1 MNKQQKKQ
9 DDIGIWSKSARNP
22 FKLLDIIENCILHND
37 IMYIYMIYDT
47 RHNL

>member
-1 MNKQQKKQ
+1 MKKKKKKQ

-37 IMYIYMIYDT
+37 IMI
-47 RHNL
+47 

>member
-22 FKLLDIIENCILHND
+22 FKLLDIIENIENCILHND
-37 IMYIYMIYDT
+37 IMI
-47 RHNL
+47 